1 MFPQQSLKSPIILMQ
16 NAGQNKS
23 SFCIVACKA
32 TVSFHHWVWQ
42 AAFCSRWPLIQLLSL
57 YLLLF
62 PLLSFVFLLFF
73 LSLRSHQGSFCRKL
87 ALNLV
92 GDPFLSECHLKK
104 RLHYFFSILLAIPLK
119 TEGVSFRA
127 MEYSPLLGGFAVV
140 LADGRG
146 GFLSADT
153 ASFECSVSMICSD
166 STLLAILNFLCV
178 LVN

>member
-1 MFPQQSLKSPIILMQ
+1 MLDKTNLLFALLHVKPLSVFTIRFGRLLFVPGGLLSSFYHSIIL
-16 NAGQNKS
+16 
-23 SFCIVACKA
+23 
-32 TVSFHHWVWQ
+32 
-42 AAFCSRWPLIQLLSL
+42 
-57 YLLLF
+57 LF
-62 PLLSFVFLLFF
+62 LLLSFVFLLFF
-73 LSLRSHQGSFCRKL
+73 LSLHSHQGSFCRKL

-153 ASFECSVSMICSD
+153 ASFECSVSMICGD
-166 STLLAILNFLCV
+166 ST
-178 LVN
+178 